1 MTTEAW
7 AGIDVGA
14 KGLAVAITTAQGRR
28 VELEV
33 ENTAT
38 GHRAIGRALRKAG
51 KTSQVCLEAT
61 GVYHLDLT
69 YALHATPG
77 VTVMV
82 VNPRRA
88 KDFARAGMRRAK
100 TDRVDARVLL
110 EFSQRMPFQAWAP
123 PPPAVREVQALT
135 RRIDALARM
144 RVQEK
149 NRRHAAGVATGGP
162 AVLAEASRAHIA
174 FLEAQMKTLTAAAQ
188 AVIATAPALARQ
200 LEQLQSVPGIA
211 LRSGL
216 RLLGELAG
224 LPADMTARQW
234 VAHAGLDPRPWT
246 SGTSVHKPPR
256 ISRTG
261 NARLRGALYMPALV
275 AVRRDPA
282 AKGFYERLQ
291 TRQAKPRQGIVAVMR
306 KLLHAIYGMFRH
318 DGLYDPTKCYASV
331 AVGA

>member
-1 MTTEAW
+1 MTKAAW

-14 KGLAVAITTAQGRR
+14 KRLAVAVEDARGAR
-28 VELEV
+28 VEFEV
-33 ENTAT
+33 DNTPT

-51 KTSQVCLEAT
+51 RTSQVCLEAT

-69 YALHATPG
+69 YALHAMTG
-77 VTVMV
+77 VAIMV

-88 KDFARAGMRRAK
+88 KDFARATMRRAK

-110 EFSQRMPFQAWAP
+110 EFCQRMAFQAWAP
-123 PPPAVREVQALT
+123 PPPAVRGVQALT
-135 RRIDALARM
+135 RRIQALARM

-149 NRRHAAGVATGGP
+149 NRRHAAAASAGLP
-162 AVLAEASRAHIA
+162 AALAAASQAHIA
-174 FLEAQMKTLTAAAQ
+174 FLEAQIRELTTAATAL
-188 AVIATAPALARQ
+188 VATAPTLQRQ

-211 LRSGL
+211 RRSGL

-234 VAHAGLDPRPWT
+234 VAHAGLDPRPCE
-246 SGTSVHKPPR
+246 SGTSVHKSPR

-261 NARLRGALYMPALV
+261 NAQLRGALYMPALV

-282 AKGFYERLQ
+282 ARAFYDRLQ
-291 TRQAKPRQGIVAVMR
+291 TRQQKKLQGIVAVMR

-318 DGLYDPTKCYASV
+318 DQTYDASKCYAP
-331 AVGA
+331 AAA